1 MLHINFYYIK
11 IFYTLLTSFKL
22 SFIFVF
28 QCKIDRDRNSLRI
41 QCNVAIHHSFLTRG
55 KISIF
60 VQKIYLYKG
69 TGQQGQER
77 RDRAAGTGMQGQGR
91 RGTGLQWQ
99 GRRGTGPHGQ
109 GRRDRAAA
117 QGQGLR
123 NMATGTDMIG
133 TDRKDLALG
142 EAIGLGK
149 VKNGKAST

>member
-1 MLHINFYYIK
+1 MLHFQCYQKEMTQHLNHIAIAYCRDFSFSVFFRRKKNHFTFYPRLPFPLPLRQSKTMLHINFYYIK

-91 RGTGLQWQ
+91 RGTGLQ
-99 GRRGTGPHGQ
+99 
-109 GRRDRAAA
+109 
-117 QGQGLR
+117 
-123 NMATGTDMIG
+123 
-133 TDRKDLALG
+133 
-142 EAIGLGK
+142 
-149 VKNGKAST
+149 